1 METEGLAPFVANINT
16 HACIDQKML
25 KFFYDHLHSL
35 MLTLEITD
43 TEEFMHIQIVFDFA
57 TLVGTYNHGF
67 SIIIETF
74 DEIIPNVTDH
84 IL

>member
-1 METEGLAPFVANINT
+1 MEVLVPFVANVNIQVGIN
-16 HACIDQKML
+16 QKML
-25 KFFYDHLHSL
+25 KFYYDHLHSL

-43 TEEFMHIQIVFDFA
+43 TEDFLHIQIVFDFA